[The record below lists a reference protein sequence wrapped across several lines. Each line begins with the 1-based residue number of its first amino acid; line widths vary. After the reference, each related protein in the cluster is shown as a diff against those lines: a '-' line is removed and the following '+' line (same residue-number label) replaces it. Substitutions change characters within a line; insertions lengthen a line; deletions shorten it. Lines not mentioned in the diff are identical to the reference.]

1 MRSPAIGHRGPLQG
15 SIQKRRADTAARPGR
30 GAASARARAL
40 PRHRP
45 SSGPSS
51 DPAPQRVPRFHI
63 DSVGDFRQSFW
74 DCWVREPYRVLG
86 SDELIVDAGANIGC
100 FSIYAVSKSRRGHVF
115 ALEPSSRNF
124 QRLVDNIRLNRLDRR
139 ITALPVG
146 VAGQSGTQELDVS
159 HASPYHSVYTE
170 VGPDRETI
178 RVLSLS
184 ALLGEIGGPDQV
196 DLLKMDCEGGEMEC
210 LLESSSEDL
219 ARIRRIA
226 VEYHEWAGFSF
237 PSLVERLRTSGFTM
251 RSHVRNEKDRTGV
264 VEFVGR

>member
-1 MRSPAIGHRGPLQG
+1 MRVQRSVTEVLSKVRFKSVVQTLRLVRDVEQPLRELGLFLGIGRAPDHRRIRLRNGYQ
-15 SIQKRRADTAARPGR
+15 I
-30 GAASARARAL
+30 
-40 PRHRP
+40 
-45 SSGPSS
+45 
-51 DPAPQRVPRFHI
+51 HI
-63 DSVGDFRQSFW
+63 ESVSDFRQSFW

-159 HASPYHSVYTE
+159 QASPYHSVYTE
-170 VGPDRETI
+170 VGPDDRETI

-226 VEYHEWAGFSF
+226 VEYHEWTGFSF
-237 PSLVERLRTSGFTM
+237 PSLIERLRTSGFTM

-264 VEFVGR
+264 AEFVGR